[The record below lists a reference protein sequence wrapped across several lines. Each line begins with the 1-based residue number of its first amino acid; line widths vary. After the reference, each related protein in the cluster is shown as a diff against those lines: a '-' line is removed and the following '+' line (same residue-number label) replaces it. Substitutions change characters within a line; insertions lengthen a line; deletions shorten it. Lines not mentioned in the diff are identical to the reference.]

1 MFAIKDDEL
10 KMIILTKLNG
20 TVFALNSDLI
30 ETIEENHDTV
40 IRLTNKTFF
49 VVQEQISEII
59 EKVIAF
65 RRASCGTLNCIKI
78 NREGEADE
86 TQA

>member
-10 KMIILTKLNG
+10 KMITLTKLNG

-40 IRLTNKTFF
+40 IRLTNKTFY
-49 VVQEQISEII
+49 VVQEHISEVI

-65 RRASCGTLNCIKI
+65 RRASYGNLNCISM